1 MSQIPLYRGSKT
13 KTENLKRSYEIAAMW
28 SADIIEY
35 LKKYV
40 VLLDVNLPK
49 DLEFDPFSKID
60 ICQRIENIAED
71 LRNKW
76 GLGKGPIHDL
86 AGILENNGFIFSKIP
101 NKVKEVEAFSLWT
114 EGVPHIFYEGNRNT
128 SASYMFSICHELGHL
143 LLHTALQKEE
153 MDKMYKD
160 LEWQASFFAGA
171 FLMPA
176 ETFGNEYITSNLNS
190 FIQIKKRWGVSL
202 AAMIMRAFA
211 LGVIDEQQKS
221 YLFRQLSSR
230 GYRRHEPYDDELV
243 FMEPS
248 IICNSITLLIESN
261 VITFGDF
268 IEDIT
273 IPMDAL
279 TAICVLPES
288 FLRTYLEPIR
298 YPPHLRLVK

>member
-1 MSQIPLYRGSKT
+1 
-13 KTENLKRSYEIAAMW
+13 
-28 SADIIEY
+28 
-35 LKKYV
+35 
-40 VLLDVNLPK
+40 
-49 DLEFDPFSKID
+49 
-60 ICQRIENIAED
+60 
-71 LRNKW
+71 
-76 GLGKGPIHDL
+76 
-86 AGILENNGFIFSKIP
+86 
-101 NKVKEVEAFSLWT
+101 
-114 EGVPHIFYEGNRNT
+114 
-128 SASYMFSICHELGHL
+128 
-143 LLHTALQKEE
+143 
-153 MDKMYKD
+153 
-160 LEWQASFFAGA
+160 
-171 FLMPA
+171 
-176 ETFGNEYITSNLNS
+176 
-190 FIQIKKRWGVSL
+190 
-202 AAMIMRAFA
+202 MIMRANA
-211 LGVIDEQQKS
+211 LRVIDEQQKS